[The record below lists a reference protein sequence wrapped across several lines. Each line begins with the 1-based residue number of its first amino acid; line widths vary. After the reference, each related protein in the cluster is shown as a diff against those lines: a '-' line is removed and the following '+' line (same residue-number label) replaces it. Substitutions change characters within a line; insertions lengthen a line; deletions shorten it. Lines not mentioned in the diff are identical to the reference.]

1 MNKLLSIGLSLLVPS
16 IPIATTIAISKYNGN
31 TKKYEMLIDNQVKTF
46 NSKQEAIDQLI
57 KKGDPKIERHVGEKH
72 FKNNDNTIDYKED
85 LLAKYDISHIKP
97 AYTYKN
103 GMHT

>member
-46 NSKQEAIDQLI
+46 NSKQEAIDYLI

-85 LLAKYDISHIKP
+85 LLAKYDISIHL
-97 AYTYKN
+97 
-103 GMHT
+103 